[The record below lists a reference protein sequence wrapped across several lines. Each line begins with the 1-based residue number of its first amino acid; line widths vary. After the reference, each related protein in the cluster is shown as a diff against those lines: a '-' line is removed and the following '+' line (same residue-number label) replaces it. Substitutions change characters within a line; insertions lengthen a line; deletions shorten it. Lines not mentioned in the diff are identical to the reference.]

1 MQLNETADLIEK
13 LGVPIVGL
21 LLIGWGFWK
30 IVKWLQGSL
39 TGKIAYQTDI
49 LIQLIDRIRVL
60 QTDILKLDTMVRTKY
75 GLDVDENR
83 ISRADEP
90 AKRTQTTLGRQ
101 HIEAV
106 TAPSP
111 ITFHS
116 DFTSEI
122 MSSSSV
128 ES

>member
-1 MQLNETADLIEK
+1 MQFEQTADLIEK
-13 LGVPIVGL
+13 LGVPVVGL

-60 QTDILKLDTMVRTKY
+60 QTDILKLDTMIRTKY

-90 AKRTQTTLGRQ
+90 AKKKRNR
-101 HIEAV
+101 
-106 TAPSP
+106 
-111 ITFHS
+111 
-116 DFTSEI
+116 
-122 MSSSSV
+122 
-128 ES
+128 

>member
-1 MQLNETADLIEK
+1 MQLDQTADLIEK

-30 IVKWLQGSL
+30 IVKWLQDSL
-39 TGKIAYQTDI
+39 TGKIGYQTEI
-49 LIQLIDRIRVL
+49 LVQLIDRIRVL

-90 AKRTQTTLGRQ
+90 AKRKRR
-101 HIEAV
+101 
-106 TAPSP
+106 
-111 ITFHS
+111 
-116 DFTSEI
+116 
-122 MSSSSV
+122 
-128 ES
+128 